1 MSGSCCG
8 SDTTQ
13 KVKPLTTTQNG
24 HDGHDH
30 NKHNH
35 GEGHSDD
42 DGHDHDHGDASSFKT
57 YLPAIVSLLM
67 LLLGLAFDHYFKLA
81 FFTGVPRT
89 IWYTVTYLIVGL
101 PVLREAWAA
110 ILKKD
115 FFNEFTLMSAAT
127 LGAFAIGE
135 YPEGVAVMLFYAVG
149 ELFQSVAVNRAK
161 SNIKALLDVR
171 PNTVEVF
178 RNNAYQT
185 VSPESV
191 EIGEKIQVRVGE
203 KAALDG
209 EMLSSGSS
217 FNTSALT
224 GESTPNNIKLGE
236 TVLAGMVN
244 LDKVIELNVT
254 KKFADS
260 SLAKILDM
268 VQNASARKAPTE
280 LFIRKFAKIY
290 TPIVF
295 FLAVA
300 LTILPYFFVENYIFR
315 DWLYRA
321 LVFLVI
327 SCPCALVISIP
338 LGYFGGIGAASR
350 NGILFKG
357 GNYLDMMAK
366 VNTVVM
372 DKTGT
377 LTEGVFKVQQI
388 KMTEPTSQ
396 NISEI
401 EFMKLLA
408 SVEIKSTHPVAKA
421 IVQAADKDLSS
432 FNVREVEEISGH
444 GLKSIINEQTVLVG
458 NTKLLRK
465 FNVTYD
471 AAVDNVVETIVV
483 VAINGQYA
491 GYVTIADQIKADAPS
506 AIARMHQSGVT
517 QTVMLSGD
525 KTSITQKV
533 AQTIGIDTAFGD
545 LLPEDKVSKVEAIK
559 KDASK
564 VVAFVGDGVNDA
576 PVLAL
581 SDVGIAMGGMGSDAA
596 IETADVVIQNDQPS
610 KIATAIQISR
620 ATKRIVWQ
628 NIGLAFA
635 VKAIVL
641 ILGAGGLATMWEAVF
656 ADVGVAL
663 LAILNAVR
671 IQRMEF

>member
-1 MSGSCCG
+1 MSASCCG
-8 SDTTQ
+8 NDNPKQ
-13 KVKPLTTTQNG
+13 AKPLISPNNE
-24 HDGHDH
+24 HDGH
-30 NKHNH
+30 NH
-35 GEGHSDD
+35 GAGHSDD

-57 YLPAIVSLLM
+57 YLPAIGSLLM
-67 LLLGLAFDHYFKLA
+67 LLLGLAFDHYFKWAL
-81 FFTGVPRT
+81 FTGMPRT
-89 IWYTVTYLIVGL
+89 IWYTVAYLIVGL
-101 PVLREAWAA
+101 PVLREAWTAM
-110 ILKKD
+110 LKKD
-115 FFNEFTLMSAAT
+115 FFNEFSLMSAAT

-149 ELFQSVAVNRAK
+149 ELFQSAAVNRAK
-161 SNIKALLDVR
+161 GNIKALLDVR
-171 PNTVEVF
+171 PNTVDVF
-178 RNNAYQT
+178 RNNAYET
-185 VSPESV
+185 VAPESV
-191 EIGEKIQVRVGE
+191 EIGEIIQVRVGE

-209 EMLSSGSS
+209 EMINAGSS

-224 GESTPNNIKLGE
+224 GESTPKNIKVGE

-260 SLAKILDM
+260 SLARILDM

-377 LTEGVFKVQQI
+377 LTEGVFKVQHI
-388 KMTEPTSQ
+388 KMTEAVAKNMNET
-396 NISEI
+396 

-432 FNVREVEEISGH
+432 FDVKDVEEISGH
-444 GLKSIINEQTVLVG
+444 GLKSTVNKQTILVG

-471 AAVDNVVETIVV
+471 SVVDDVVETIVV

-491 GYVTIADQIKADAPS
+491 GYVTIADQIKVDAQS
-506 AIARMHQSGVT
+506 AIARMHQAGVT

-533 AQTIGIDTAFGD
+533 AQTIGIDSAYGD
-545 LLPEDKVSKVEAIK
+545 LLPEDKVSKVEAFK
-559 KDASK
+559 KDVSK

-620 ATKRIVWQ
+620 VTKRIVWQ

-671 IQRMEF
+671 IQRMKFD

>member
-1 MSGSCCG
+1 MKQEKIMSTSCCG
-8 SDTTQ
+8 SDTPKQ
-13 KVKPLTTTQNG
+13 VKPLTPSNNE
-24 HDGHDH
+24 HDE
-30 NKHNH
+30 HNH

-42 DGHDHDHGDASSFKT
+42 DGHEHDHVDASSFKT
-57 YLPAIVSLLM
+57 YLPAIGSFLM
-67 LLLGLAFDHYFKLA
+67 LLLGLTFDHYFKFAL
-81 FFTGVPRT
+81 FTGIPRT
-89 IWYTVTYLIVGL
+89 VWYTVAYLIVGL
-101 PVLREAWAA
+101 PVLREAWTEL
-110 ILKKD
+110 LKKD
-115 FFNEFTLMSAAT
+115 FFNEFSLMSAAT

-149 ELFQSVAVNRAK
+149 ELFQSAAINRAK
-161 SNIKALLDVR
+161 GNIKALLDVR
-171 PNTVEVF
+171 PNTVDVF

-209 EMLSSGSS
+209 EMISSGSS

-224 GESTPNNIKLGE
+224 GESTPKNIKTGE

-260 SLAKILDM
+260 SLARILDM

-300 LTILPYFFVENYIFR
+300 LTILPYFIVENYIFR

-357 GNYLDMMAK
+357 GNYLDAMAK

-377 LTEGVFKVQQI
+377 LTEGVFKVQEVVSNGI
-388 KMTEPTSQ
+388 DKT
-396 NISEI
+396 
-401 EFMKLLA
+401 EFMQTLVAL
-408 SVEIKSTHPVAKA
+408 EQKSTHPIAKA
-421 IVQAADKDLSS
+421 VSQYFANEPLNYTATD
-432 FNVREVEEISGH
+432 VEEISGH
-444 GLKSIINEQTVLVG
+444 GLKGTVNGTTVLAG
-458 NTKLLRK
+458 NAKLLRK
-465 FNVTYD
+465 FNVAYD
-471 AAVDNVVETIVV
+471 TAIDSIVETIVV
-483 VAINGQYA
+483 VAIDGAYA
-491 GYVTIADQIKADAPS
+491 GYVTIADQIKADAKS
-506 AIARMHQSGVT
+506 AIAAMHDNGVT

-525 KTSITQKV
+525 KTAITQKV
-533 AQTIGIDTAFGD
+533 AQTIGIDIAYGD
-545 LLPEDKVSKVEAIK
+545 LLPEEKVAQVEKIK
-559 KDASK
+559 IDQSRI
-564 VVAFVGDGVNDA
+564 VAFVGDGVNDA

-596 IETADVVIQNDQPS
+596 IETADVVIQTDQPS
-610 KIATAIQISR
+610 KIATAIKISK

-641 ILGAGGLATMWEAVF
+641 LLGAGGLATMWEAVF

-663 LAILNAVR
+663 LAILNAMR
-671 IQRMEF
+671 IQRMRF

>member
-1 MSGSCCG
+1 MSASCCG
-8 SDTTQ
+8 SDTTK
-13 KVKPLTTTQNG
+13 KVKSLPPTQNE

-30 NKHNH
+30 DKHNH

-57 YLPAIVSLLM
+57 YLPAIFSLLM
-67 LLLGLAFDHYFKLA
+67 LLLGLAFDHYLKLA
-81 FFTGVPRT
+81 FFTGIPRT
-89 IWYTVTYLIVGL
+89 IWYTVAYLIVGL

-149 ELFQSVAVNRAK
+149 ELFQSAAVNRAK

-171 PNTVEVF
+171 PNTVDVF

-209 EMLSSGSS
+209 EMLSAGSS

-224 GESTPNNIKLGE
+224 GESTPKNIKVGE

-260 SLAKILDM
+260 SLARILDM

-357 GNYLDMMAK
+357 GNYLDTMAK

-377 LTEGVFKVQQI
+377 LTEGVFKVQEVVTAGI
-388 KMTEPTSQ
+388 DTTS
-396 NISEI
+396 
-401 EFMKLLA
+401 FMQTLVAL
-408 SVEIKSTHPVAKA
+408 EQKSTHPIAKA
-421 IVQAADKDLSS
+421 VAQYFANEPLVYMATD
-432 FNVREVEEISGH
+432 VEEISGH
-444 GLKSIINEQTVLVG
+444 GLKGAVNGATVLAG

-471 AAVDNVVETIVV
+471 AAIDNIVETIVV
-483 VAINGQYA
+483 VAINGVYA
-491 GYVTIADQIKADAPS
+491 GYVTIADQIKADAKS
-506 AIARMHQSGVT
+506 AIDAMHNNGVT

-525 KTSITQKV
+525 KTAITQKV
-533 AQTIGIDTAFGD
+533 AQVIGIDTSYGD

-564 VVAFVGDGVNDA
+564 TVAFVGDGVNDA

-596 IETADVVIQNDQPS
+596 IETADVVIQTDQPS
-610 KIATAIQISR
+610 KIATAIQISK

-671 IQRMEF
+671 IQRMKF